1 MSARRVQRPSSLS
14 HSLER
19 AGVVALLFALGCG
32 ARLLGRQQA
41 QAEASEHV
49 IDVIADHDSR
59 FKIPGQEKPVIT
71 VRAGETVRL
80 RINAVKAKTRNRDG
94 SVHGFE
100 LLRAGDRTTV
110 PGWDLLLKP
119 GTQEFVLKVPE
130 EPGEYLVVCTVICS
144 SRHEQMTMKF
154 MVEPSGK

>member
-1 MSARRVQRPSSLS
+1 MTVRRVRPNSSLTRIVARAGAIALSGTLAFGPVLLARRQEQ
-14 HSLER
+14 ER
-19 AGVVALLFALGCG
+19 
-32 ARLLGRQQA
+32 
-41 QAEASEHV
+41 V

-59 FKIPGQEKPVIT
+59 FKIPGQDKPVIT

-80 RINAVKAKTRNRDG
+80 RITAVKAKNRNRDG

-100 LLRAGDRTTV
+100 LLKEGDRTPV

-119 GTQEFVLKVPE
+119 GAQEFVLKAPD

-144 SRHEQMTMKF
+144 SNHEHMTMKF
-154 MVEPSGK
+154 IVEPSGK